1 MNLLLVSRIAMTDQ
15 KCEERK
21 DPCFK
26 RSFPVSFQLFR
37 SDTQYHQSQPIEAIA
52 TGIRGIVG
60 SFSFEGL
67 QVEANPTKE
76 QIDEI
81 MGMNTTPA
89 PFFMEIET
97 NLIGEEVKIVG
108 EVVSYDVSFPNA
120 GPCYFRADVFLG
132 QLDGNT
138 RQLWDSLIDSL
149 I

>member
-1 MNLLLVSRIAMTDQ
+1 MTDQ
-15 KCEERK
+15 KCEKRK
-21 DPCFK
+21 DPHFK
-26 RSFPVSFQLFR
+26 SSFPIRFQLLRGDSRRDDF
-37 SDTQYHQSQPIEAIA
+37 QPIEAIA

-89 PFFMEIET
+89 PFFIEIET